1 MIFLSVLQNGKE
13 KRFIIFPGGKN
24 MKAEIIRQL
33 NVFKERGMKPNYS
46 ALAAENNMDRR
57 KDQKYWARPQYQ
69 RKARESHSRLEHYD
83 EIISTKCER
92 P

>member
-46 ALAAENNMDRR
+46 ALAGEL
-57 KDQKYWARPQYQ
+57 ARFPYAYFL
-69 RKARESHSRLEHYD
+69 KKL
-83 EIISTKCER
+83 
-92 P
+92 